1 VIETPTP
8 RWAAG
13 DAAHFKVKMDPKVP
27 MPTQERA
34 EVADLDV
41 PK

>member
-13 DAAHFKVKMDPKVP
+13 DAAYFKVKMDPKVP
-27 MPTQERA
+27 MTTL